1 MMRTGREERQEE
13 RGNYGGKVGGK
24 RKEASAVE
32 MQGLKEGGAV
42 GKRKKIYDKRK
53 NHGEKRRR
61 QNEILDNV
69 ISHMRVSCF
78 VEPQQSLKTL
88 KAENATKHILVPQH
102 RKPLFHSCSMQ

>member
-1 MMRTGREERQEE
+1 
-13 RGNYGGKVGGK
+13 
-24 RKEASAVE
+24 

-42 GKRKKIYDKRK
+42 GKRKKNDKRK
-53 NHGEKRRR
+53 NRGKKRRR

-78 VEPQQSLKTL
+78 VEPQQSLKTV
-88 KAENATKHILVPQH
+88 KAENATKHILVPEH